1 LRLRAIEASLPPE
14 ELAIDGPYESVWDA
28 IEDDLGERE
37 KMKMLSTL
45 MMLLEAH
52 IRAQGWTQAK
62 AAKQLGVT
70 QPRVSD
76 LLRGKINLFSI
87 DSVVGMLGLA
97 GFRLEVGTRTSPP
110 APKA

>member
-1 LRLRAIEASLPPE
+1 MRLRAIETSLPPE
-14 ELAIDGPYESVWDA
+14 EFVIDGPYKSVWDA

-45 MMLLEAH
+45 MMMLGDH
-52 IRAQGWTQAK
+52 IKAQGWTQAK

-70 QPRVSD
+70 QPRISD

-97 GFRLEVGTRTSPP
+97 GVRLDVHARKDGA
-110 APKA
+110 AP

>member
-1 LRLRAIEASLPPE
+1 LRLRAIGASLPPE
-14 ELAIDGPYESVWDA
+14 EFAIDGPYESVWDA

-37 KMKMLSTL
+37 KMKLLSTL
-45 MMLLEAH
+45 MMMLDAH
-52 IRAQGWTQAK
+52 IKTQGWTQAK

-70 QPRVSD
+70 QPRISD

-97 GFRLEVGTRTSPP
+97 GFRLDVSARTDRLE
-110 APKA
+110 PKA